1 MLHREKFVNFRVL
14 CFARYRKMGKHW
26 HPGATL
32 AHYDSTAYLH
42 CDKRQFK
49 GILRIYFRKSLKMPR
64 NYNRGNGRREYVT
77 YALNVLEEAVNS
89 VLVYGMFQKIAKNRI
104 KKALGFLMRKF
115 FFPVF
120 ILRNHRIHRKRLKT
134 LQDSCISKMTINN
147 SIFI

>member
-32 AHYDSTAYLH
+32 AHYDSTGCLH

-64 NYNRGNGRREYVT
+64 NYNRGNGRRGYVT
-77 YALNVLEEAVNS
+77 YTPNVLEEVVNS
-89 VLVYGMFQKIAKNRI
+89 VLVYGNKSR
-104 KKALGFLMRKF
+104 
-115 FFPVF
+115 
-120 ILRNHRIHRKRLKT
+120 
-134 LQDSCISKMTINN
+134 DSVNICVI
-147 SIFI
+147 